1 MSITKLTQ
9 YRHDETGLNFHFRPL
24 EDTLDIEKTDTGY
37 TVRYLIQDD
46 FSEAPDD
53 YPDIILV
60 SKHRD
65 FYVGNDVIK
74 NLNIGE
80 YYCFPVEAYIHSG
93 VVLAFSEEGNF
104 PDRRWDVS
112 QCAVIYV
119 RRGYDATNRS
129 QARELAWE
137 HLTQWNMYLEGDVY
151 SLVTEYFTAEKKPI
165 DYELLGGIYGYENAC
180 QELKSEINNIKEYV
194 KNE

>member
-1 MSITKLTQ
+1 M
-9 YRHDETGLNFHFRPL
+9 PL

-37 TVRYLIQDD
+37 NARYLIQD
-46 FSEAPDD
+46 ELAEVPDD

-65 FYVGNDVIK
+65 FYVGDAIK
-74 NLNIGE
+74 NVNIDE

-119 RRGYDATNRS
+119 RKGYAANRS
-129 QARELAWE
+129 QARKLAWE
-137 HLTQWNMYLEGDVY
+137 HLTQWNMFLGDDVY
-151 SLVTEYFTAEKKPI
+151 ALVSEYFTAEKKPI
-165 DYELLGGIYGYENAC
+165 DYDVFCGIYGYENAC
-180 QELKSEINNIKEYV
+180 NELKAKINNIKE
-194 KNE
+194 

>member
-24 EDTLDIEKTDTGY
+24 EDALDIEKTDTGS

-65 FYVGNDVIK
+65 FYVGNDAINKV
-74 NLNIGE
+74 NIDE

-93 VVLAFSEEGNF
+93 VILAFSEEGNF

-112 QCAVIYV
+112 QCARVYV
-119 RRGYDATNRS
+119 RKDYAENESR
-129 QARELAWE
+129 ARELARD
-137 HLTQWNMYLEGDVY
+137 HLNQWNIFLRGEVY
-151 SLVTEYFTAEKKPI
+151 DLVSEYFTAEKKPI
-165 DYELLGGIYGYENAC
+165 DYELLGDIYGYENAC
-180 QELKSEINNIKEYV
+180 QELRSEINNIKEYV